1 MTKWI
6 TCLAAVLAA
15 LAFAIPAGAQGHARY
30 ADVLG
35 ERAEAGAALSDRIES
50 ARVLGERA
58 EVGIAASDR
67 IEGARARPRM
77 LGEQAE
83 AGTALSDRIEQVRV
97 RRGMEVALTTRIEA
111 LDDLIAADR
120 PLATGVQDGFDWVAA
135 GSGAG
140 ATLVLV
146 LGAFGIA
153 FVRRGRPTVTEA
165 A

>member
-6 TCLAAVLAA
+6 TCLALALAA

-30 ADVLG
+30 AQVLG
-35 ERAEAGAALSDRIES
+35 ERAKAGAALSDRIES
-50 ARVLGERA
+50 V
-58 EVGIAASDR
+58 
-67 IEGARARPRM
+67 RARPRM
-77 LGEQAE
+77 LGGRAE
-83 AGTALSDRIEQVRV
+83 TGAASSDRIEGVRV
-97 RRGMEVALTTRIEA
+97 RRGMEFALTKRGEA
-111 LDDLIAADR
+111 LDDLVAVDR
-120 PLATGVQDGFDWVAA
+120 PLATAAQDGFDWVAA

-153 FVRRGRPTVTEA
+153 LFVRRGRPTVTEA